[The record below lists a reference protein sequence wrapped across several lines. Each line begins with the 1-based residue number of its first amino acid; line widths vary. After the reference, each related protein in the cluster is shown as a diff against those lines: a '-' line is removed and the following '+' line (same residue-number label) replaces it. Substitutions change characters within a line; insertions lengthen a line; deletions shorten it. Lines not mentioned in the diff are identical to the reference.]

1 MGSLRYLTA
10 GESHGP
16 ALTVIVEGVPA
27 GLALSAETLG
37 LELARRRRGY
47 GRGARMQ
54 LEADDLE
61 ILGGVRHARTLG
73 SPISVVIRNTEFEQK
88 WSEDMSPAAPAKQP
102 RPLTRP
108 RPGHADLVGMLKY
121 GHRDARN
128 VLERASARETAA
140 RTVAGTI
147 AKQLL
152 GEIGVA
158 FVSHVVG
165 IGGVMTTRTDLPG
178 PGDAGAIEASPVRTF
193 DEHAEQKMIDAIE
206 AAKAHGDTLGGV
218 FEVVAHGVP
227 VGLGSYVHWDRKID
241 GRLAQAMLSINAMKA
256 VAIGDGFEA
265 HGVPGSEAHDEI
277 FWNEEAGY
285 HRETNRS
292 GGIEGGVTTGEPL
305 RVRVVMKPLS
315 TLRKALRTVDVET
328 KEEQVAIVERTD
340 TCAVPSACV
349 IGEAIAAFV
358 LADAALEKF
367 GGDSVDEFKA
377 AHRAWLETLQK
388 A

>member
-27 GLALSAETLG
+27 GLTVTADELG
-37 LELARRRRGY
+37 LELARRRQGY
-47 GRGARMQ
+47 GRGARMK

-61 ILGGVRHARTLG
+61 ILGGVRHGRTLG
-73 SPISVVIRNTEFEQK
+73 SPIAVVVRNTEFEQK
-88 WSEDMSPAAPAKQP
+88 WAEDMSPAPADKEP
-102 RPLTRP
+102 RALTRP

-140 RTVAGTI
+140 RTVAGTL
-147 AKQLL
+147 AKLL
-152 GEIGVA
+152 LQEIGVA
-158 FVSHVVG
+158 FVSHVTA
-165 IGGVMTTRTDLPG
+165 IGGVHADSSKIPTPD
-178 PGDAGAIEASPVRTF
+178 DVSKIESSPVRCF
-193 DEHAEQKMIDAIE
+193 DPGAEQKMIEAIE
-206 AAKAHGDTLGGV
+206 AAKADGDTLGGV

-227 VGLGSYVHWDRKID
+227 LGLGSYVHWDRKID
-241 GRLAQAMLSINAMKA
+241 ARLAQAMLSINAMKA
-256 VAIGDGFEA
+256 VAIGDGLNA
-265 HGVPGSEAHDEI
+265 GNVRGSDAHDEI
-277 FWNEEAGY
+277 LWNEQDGY

-292 GGIEGGVTTGEPL
+292 GGIEGGTTTGEPL
-305 RVRVVMKPLS
+305 RVSVVMKPLS
-315 TLRKALRTVDVET
+315 TLRKALRTVDIET
-328 KEEQVAIVERTD
+328 KEEQIAIVERTD

-358 LADAALEKF
+358 IADAALEKF
-367 GGDSVDEFKA
+367 GGDSTEEFTSS
-377 AHRAWLETLQK
+377 HRAWLETLQK

>member
-27 GLALSAETLG
+27 GLVVTSATLG
-37 LELARRRRGY
+37 LELARRRQGY
-47 GRGARMQ
+47 GRGARMK

-61 ILGGVRHARTLG
+61 ICGGVRHGMTLG

-88 WSEDMSPAAPAKQP
+88 WSEDMSADPITKNAK
-102 RPLTRP
+102 PLTRP

-140 RTVAGTI
+140 RTVAGSI
-147 AKQLL
+147 AKDLL
-152 GEIGVA
+152 GQIGVG

-165 IGGVMTTRTDLPG
+165 IGGVMSRSTKVPVPADVE
-178 PGDAGAIEASPVRTF
+178 AIEASPVRTF
-193 DEHAEQKMIDAIE
+193 DKDAEQPMIDAIE
-206 AAKAHGDTLGGV
+206 AAKADGDTLGGV

-227 VGLGSYVHWDRKID
+227 LGLGSYVHWDRKID
-241 GRLAQAMLSINAMKA
+241 GRLAQALLSINAMKA
-256 VAIGDGFEA
+256 VAIGDGLDA
-265 HGVPGSEAHDEI
+265 HAVRGSDAHDEI

-292 GGIEGGVTTGEPL
+292 GGIEGGVTTGEPV
-305 RVRVVMKPLS
+305 RARVVMKPLS

-328 KEEQVAIVERTD
+328 KEEQIAIVERTD

-349 IGEAIAAFV
+349 IGEAVAAFV

-367 GGDSVDEFKA
+367 GGDSVEEFKA
-377 AHRAWLETLQK
+377 AHRSWLEALQK

>member
-27 GLALSAETLG
+27 GLEVTADALG
-37 LELARRRRGY
+37 LELARRRQGY
-47 GRGARMQ
+47 GRGARMK

-61 ILGGVRHARTLG
+61 ILGGVRHGRTLG
-73 SPISVVIRNTEFEQK
+73 SPVSVVIRNTEFEQK
-88 WSEDMSPAAPAKQP
+88 WAEDMSPGPVDKETKA
-102 RPLTRP
+102 LTRP

-140 RTVAGTI
+140 RTVAGAI
-147 AKQLL
+147 AKDLL
-152 GEIGVA
+152 AEIGVA

-165 IGGVMTTRTDLPG
+165 IGGVMSSQTEIPTPD
-178 PGDAGAIEASPVRTF
+178 DAAAIEASPVRCF
-193 DEHAEQKMIDAIE
+193 DKAAEEQMIAAIE
-206 AAKAHGDTLGGV
+206 AAKADGDTLGGV
-218 FEVVAHGVP
+218 FEVVAHHLP

-241 GRLAQAMLSINAMKA
+241 GRLSQALLSINAMKA
-256 VAIGDGFEA
+256 VAIGDGFDA
-265 HGVPGSEAHDEI
+265 HRVRGSDAHDEI

-285 HRETNRS
+285 HRETNRA

-315 TLRKALRTVDVET
+315 TLRRALRTVDIET
-328 KEEQVAIVERTD
+328 KEEQIAIVERTD

-349 IGEAIAAFV
+349 IGEAVAAFV

-377 AHRAWLETLQK
+377 SHRSWLETLQK

>member
-27 GLALSAETLG
+27 GLAVTPEAIGTQ
-37 LELARRRRGY
+37 LARRRQGY
-47 GRGARMQ
+47 GRGARMRI
-54 LEADDLE
+54 EADELE
-61 ILGGVRHARTLG
+61 ILGGVRHGVTLG
-73 SPISVVIRNTEFEQK
+73 SPVSVVIRNTEWDK
-88 WSEDMSPAAPAKQP
+88 WSDVMAPEETGAKP
-102 RPLTRP
+102 EPLTRP

-140 RTVAGTI
+140 RTVAGTL
-147 AKQLL
+147 ARLL
-152 GEIGVA
+152 LAEVGVC
-158 FVSHVVG
+158 FVSHVVA
-165 IGGVMTTRTDLPG
+165 IGEVSSAGRDVPG
-178 PGDAGAIEASPVRTF
+178 PHDQERIDASPVRAF
-193 DEHAEQKMIDAIE
+193 DAAAEEAMIEAIE
-206 AAKAHGDTLGGV
+206 AAKADGDTLGGT

-241 GRLAQAMLSINAMKA
+241 GRLAQALLSINAMKA

-265 HGVPGSEAHDEI
+265 GSVRGSAAHDEI
-277 FWNEEAGY
+277 LWDEERGY
-285 HRETNRS
+285 HRGSNRA
-292 GGIEGGVTTGEPL
+292 GGVEGGTTTGDPL

-328 KEEQVAIVERTD
+328 KEEAVAIVERTD
-340 TCAVPSACV
+340 TCAVPSATV
-349 IGEAIAAFV
+349 IGEAIVAHV

-367 GGDSVDEFKA
+367 GGDSVEEFRANHATWVESLKKA
-377 AHRAWLETLQK
+377 
-388 A
+388 